1 MDADTVARLADL
13 AVGFGANVQPGQSV
27 YVRAQVGQ
35 QDVARAVADRAYR
48 AGAHYVSVSYADPHV
63 QLARLEHG
71 ADEALGYEPDWI
83 VRMIREAGDE
93 HAAIVGLAG
102 PVAPG
107 LLDGADPARV
117 GRDRPPGAAE
127 MQRNLTEALTSW
139 TIVPCPTPGWAALV
153 RPDAEPDEALDA
165 LWGDVVRICRL
176 DEPDPQQAWR
186 DRVAE
191 LGRVKDALN
200 ALRLDTVHLHGGGTD
215 LRVGLLSSS
224 IWHGGALTTSWGH
237 VHHPNLPTEEV
248 FTTPDPER
256 VDGVARATRP
266 REIDG
271 TVVSDFT
278 LRFEGGR
285 LTGVGE
291 GGNVAVL
298 EAYARRDEGGSR
310 LGELALV
317 DATSRVGGLGRVFYD
332 TLIDE
337 NAASHVALGQGFD
350 WAVGAEDAGRINR
363 SEIHLDLMI
372 GSAEVDVDGI
382 TAEGGVV
389 PLLRDGEWQML

>member
-1 MDADTVARLADL
+1 VDADTVARLADL
-13 AVGFGANVQPGQSV
+13 AVGFGASVQPGQSV

-35 QDVARAVADRAYR
+35 HELARAVADSAYR
-48 AGAHYVSVSYADPHV
+48 AGAHYVSVSYDDPHV
-63 QLARLEHG
+63 QLARLEYG
-71 ADEALGYEPDWI
+71 TDDALGYEPDWI

-93 HAAIVGLAG
+93 HAAVIGLAG

-139 TIVPCPTPGWAALV
+139 TIIPCPSPGWAALV
-153 RPDAEPDEALDA
+153 RPDAVPGEALEA
-165 LWGDVVRICRL
+165 LWRDMVRVCRL
-176 DEPDPQQAWR
+176 DEPDPEQAWR

-191 LGRVKDALN
+191 LGRAKEALN
-200 ALRLDTVHLHGGGTD
+200 ALRLDAVHLHGAGTD
-215 LRVGLLSSS
+215 LRVGLLPSSQ
-224 IWHGGALTTSWGH
+224 WHGGALETSWGR

-248 FTTPDPER
+248 FTTPDPTR

-271 TVVSDFT
+271 TMISGFT
-278 LRFEGGR
+278 LQFESGR
-285 LTGVGE
+285 LTGLGD
-291 GGNVAVL
+291 GPNVAVL
-298 EAYARRDEGGSR
+298 DAYARRDDGASR

-317 DATSRVGGLGRVFYD
+317 DATSRVGALGRVFYD

-337 NAASHVALGQGFD
+337 NAASHVALGQGFA
-350 WAVGAEDAGRINR
+350 WAAGAEDAGRINQ

-382 TAEGGVV
+382 TADGGVV
-389 PLLRDGEWQML
+389 PLLRAGEWQML